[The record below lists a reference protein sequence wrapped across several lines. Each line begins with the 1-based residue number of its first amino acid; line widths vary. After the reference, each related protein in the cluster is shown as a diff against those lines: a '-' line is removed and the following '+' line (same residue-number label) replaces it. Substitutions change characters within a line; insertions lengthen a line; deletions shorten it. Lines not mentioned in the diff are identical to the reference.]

1 LALPRI
7 VYPNGSVYPLL
18 RHDCYKHRLFM
29 DLASALRAF
38 IRIVE
43 RGSMTAAAAD
53 LGVSQPAL
61 SKLLRNLEAHSGAR
75 LLERNARAMR
85 LTAAG
90 LTLYEAGR
98 GALAAIDAAIDG
110 IRSDVG
116 VIEGRLRLHGPACV
130 GERHLHRIVMNF
142 QDRHPLVEI
151 ELTLENRSVD
161 LIHENIDLALR
172 MGRPTERSL
181 ILRRVGFSRRVLVAS
196 PAYLDRRGPI
206 RDSESLKNHDLV
218 VTDASLQSGTLVL
231 RKSDEKIDV
240 AVRPRLT
247 TNNAQVLV
255 DALKAGRGIGT
266 AQVLLVAD
274 ELKRGELIRVLPE
287 FEIEPTE
294 FFLVY
299 PSSKFLRPIVRAFV
313 DFAVPALQRIDGIF

>member
-1 LALPRI
+1 
-7 VYPNGSVYPLL
+7 
-18 RHDCYKHRLFM
+18 M

-38 IRIVE
+38 VRIVE

-61 SKLLRNLEAHSGAR
+61 SKLLRNLEAQTGAR

-85 LTAAG
+85 PTTEG
-90 LTLYEAGR
+90 LTLYEAAR
-98 GALAAIDAAIDG
+98 GALAAIDAAIEG
-110 IRSDVG
+110 VRSDVG
-116 VIEGRLRLHGPACV
+116 LIDGSLRLHGPACV
-130 GERHLHRIVMNF
+130 GERHLHRIVMDF
-142 QDRHPLVEI
+142 QDRHPAVEV
-151 ELTLENRSVD
+151 ELTLENRAVD

-181 ILRRVGFSRRVLVAS
+181 ILRRIGFSKRVLVAS

-206 RDSESLKNHDLV
+206 RDCANLSNHDLII
-218 VTDASLQSGTLVL
+218 TNASLRGGALAL
-231 RKSDEKIDV
+231 RKGEEKIDV

-255 DALKAGRGIGT
+255 DALKAGRGVGT
-266 AQVLLVAD
+266 AQVLLVAE

-313 DFAVPALQRIDGIF
+313 DLAVPALQRINGIF